1 VDPITLRPIGTIF
14 TPFLEPQGTP
24 IQTGAAQ
31 GVAGRVQVFPEFADG
46 LKDLEGFSHLL
57 LLYYFHLSRNFAL
70 RVKPFLNNE
79 EHGLFA
85 TRAPARPN
93 PLGLSL
99 VRLEKLDGAT
109 LHVLDVD
116 MVNGTPLLDIKPFVP
131 EFDSRPE
138 ARIGWL
144 AGNVHRMAQ
153 ITDDGRFRR

>member
-1 VDPITLRPIGTIF
+1 MDRITFQPIGTIF
-14 TPFLEPQGTP
+14 TPFPEPEGTP
-24 IQTGAAQ
+24 IQPGAAQ
-31 GVAGRVQVFPEFADG
+31 GVAGRVQVFPEFAGG

-57 LLYYFHLSRNFAL
+57 LFYYFHLSRDFAL
-70 RVKPFLNNE
+70 KVKPFLDDAE
-79 EHGLFA
+79 RGVFA

-99 VRLEKLDGAT
+99 VRLTKLEGAM

-131 EFDSRPE
+131 EFDCRAE

-144 AGNVHRMAQ
+144 AGKLNRLAGAR
-153 ITDDGRFRR
+153 DDGRFRR